1 MALDNNITEV
11 NQTIPNTG
19 FGTNAS
25 SYGGRLLNKDG
36 TPNLKKT
43 GVGFFERFSWFHT
56 MLTMKAW
63 KFFIII
69 FLFYIIVNLG
79 FTLIYYFIG
88 VEKLTG
94 LTVTNELEKFSEAF
108 FFSTQTFTTVGYGR
122 VNPSGFAMNA
132 VSALQAL
139 IGLLSFAVATG
150 LMYGRFSLPKAYVR
164 FSDKALISP
173 YEGITGLMIRMAP
186 FKNTSALTDA
196 EAKVTIA
203 MIVEKNGILTNQFY
217 NVTLETVKI
226 NALALSWTLVHPIN
240 EESPLYGFTENDFKT
255 IKGEVLIYLKA
266 FDDTFSN
273 NVIARTSYT
282 FDEIA
287 FGYKFTPMYDRSNT
301 GETTVLHVEMLN
313 DFKKVDMPIKNKA
326 TIVI

>member
-1 MALDNNITEV
+1 MSFQKKIKQDL
-11 NQTIPNTG
+11 QTTTNTG
-19 FGTNAS
+19 FGSNAS

-36 TPNLKKT
+36 SPNIKKT
-43 GVGFFERFSWFHT
+43 GVGFFEKFSWFHT
-56 MLTMKAW
+56 MLTMKGW

-69 FLFYIIVNLG
+69 FLFYILVNLI
-79 FTLIYYFIG
+79 FTFIYYFIG
-88 VEKLTG
+88 VEKLSG
-94 LTVTNELEKFSEAF
+94 LTVTSEWEKFSEAF

-122 VNPSGFAMNA
+122 INPAGFTMNA

-150 LMYGRFSLPKAYVR
+150 LMYGRFSLPKAYVK
-164 FSDKALISP
+164 FSEKALISP
-173 YEGITGLMIRMAP
+173 YEGKTALMVRMAP

-196 EAKVTIA
+196 EVKVTIA
-203 MIVEKNGILTNQFY
+203 MIIEKNGVLANEFF
-217 NVTLETVKI
+217 NVTLETAKI

-240 EESPLYGFTENDFKT
+240 EDSPLFGFTKEDIKNT
-255 IKGEVLIYLKA
+255 KGEVLIYMKA

-287 FGYKFTPMYDRSNT
+287 YGYKFTPMYNRSNT
-301 GETTVLHVEMLN
+301 GETTVIHLEMLN
-313 DFKKVDMPIKNKA
+313 ECKKVNLPF
-326 TIVI
+326 

>member
-1 MALDNNITEV
+1 MSLRKNLNENAT
-11 NQTIPNTG
+11 TTPNTG

-36 TPNLKKT
+36 SPNIKKT
-43 GVGFFERFSWFHT
+43 GVGFFEKFSWFHT
-56 MLTMKAW
+56 MLTMKSW

-69 FLFYIIVNLG
+69 FLFYILVNLL
-79 FTLIYYFIG
+79 FTFIYYFIG
-88 VEKLTG
+88 VEKLSG
-94 LTVTNELEKFSEAF
+94 LTVTGEWEKFSEAF

-122 VNPSGFAMNA
+122 ISPAGFTMNA

-150 LMYGRFSLPKAYVR
+150 LMYGRFSLPKAYVK
-164 FSDKALISP
+164 FSEQALISP
-173 YEGITGLMIRMAP
+173 YEGKTALMVRMAP

-196 EAKVTIA
+196 EVKVTIA
-203 MIVEKNGILTNQFY
+203 MIIEKNGVLANEFF
-217 NVTLETVKI
+217 NVSLETSKI

-240 EESPLYGFTENDFKT
+240 EESPLYGFTEQDIKNT
-255 IKGEVLIYLKA
+255 KGEVLIYMRA

-282 FDEIA
+282 FDEIVY
-287 FGYKFTPMYDRSNT
+287 GYKFTPMYDRSNT
-301 GETTVLHVEMLN
+301 GETTVIHLEMLN
-313 DFKKVDMPIKNKA
+313 EFKKVDMPL
-326 TIVI
+326 